1 MTHHHRQIKRPFTF
15 NDHIPRESKVTDV
28 YSFLPPDIHDRLSLA
43 LFFSFM
49 CGVQV
54 QVQPLAVRSRQ
65 AKVDASLEK
74 RADEEE
80 TVRCGPAWTEPASCG
95 AAQ

>member
-1 MTHHHRQIKRPFTF
+1 MI
-15 NDHIPRESKVTDV
+15 D
-28 YSFLPPDIHDRLSLA
+28 SLA
-43 LFFSFM
+43 LFLSFM